1 MASVLAV
8 AKDSGHC
15 FSKQLADEIYVV
27 AGQGVEGDA
36 HSGASVQHL
45 SRVAADPTQ
54 PNLRQVHLIQAELF
68 DDLAAKGFRVT
79 PGAIGENITTSGLD
93 LLALP
98 CGALLQFAGT
108 AVLEVTGLRN
118 PCAQLD
124 HFQKGL
130 MAAVL
135 DRGLNG
141 ELIRKAGIMAIVRQS
156 GAIKAG
162 DAITVILPRPPHLPL
177 GRV

>member
-108 AVLEVTGLRN
+108 AVL
-118 PCAQLD
+118 
-124 HFQKGL
+124 
-130 MAAVL
+130 